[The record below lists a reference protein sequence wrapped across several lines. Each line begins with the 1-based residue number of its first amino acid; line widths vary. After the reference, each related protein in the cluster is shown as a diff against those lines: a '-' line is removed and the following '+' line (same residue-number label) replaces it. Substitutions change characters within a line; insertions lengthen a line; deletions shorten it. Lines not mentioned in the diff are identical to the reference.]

1 MVIESLLTNN
11 TTKEYLFKNF
21 KIFIFKKEPERLFKL
36 NLGDDYFIYVV
47 DGNNNSVTRDV
58 ANKLSYCYSS
68 NGYAIVNTM
77 SIDHEL
83 QRIARC
89 LNDR

>member
-11 TTKEYLFKNF
+11 TTKEYLFKNY
-21 KIFIFKKEPERLFKL
+21 KIFIFKKEPERLFKI

-47 DGNNNSVTRDV
+47 DSNNNSVTREV
-58 ANKLSYCYSS
+58 ATKLSYCYSS

-83 QRIARC
+83 QRIAGC
-89 LNDR
+89 LNGR

>member
-11 TTKEYLFKNF
+11 TTKEYLFKNY
-21 KIFIFKKEPERLFKL
+21 KIFIFKKEPERLFKI

-47 DGNNNSVTRDV
+47 DSNNNSVTRDV
-58 ANKLSYCYSS
+58 ATKLSYCYSS

-83 QRIARC
+83 QRIAGC
-89 LNDR
+89 LNGR